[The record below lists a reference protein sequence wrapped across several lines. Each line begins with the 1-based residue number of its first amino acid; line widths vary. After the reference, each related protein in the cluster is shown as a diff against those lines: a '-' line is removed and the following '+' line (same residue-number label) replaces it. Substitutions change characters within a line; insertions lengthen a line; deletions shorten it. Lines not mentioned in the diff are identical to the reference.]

1 MIKLKFYH
9 HLKTLLAITVLLMIS
24 ATTAQAQKVTQ
35 KGILK
40 LNSYKTEDFSYYG
53 ITGPIT
59 QSDELYSKGVIY
71 FDFISGTDEY
81 LAFEDFRQF
90 TRSGKLRL
98 PSSIASDFK
107 FFQIYPEKEA
117 VPGTNNTRPA
127 NITYTFEVYNDEL
140 VDGQLSLFIKNDGA
154 SDDFWLDDDTFV
166 LQTGGIVL
174 EPGKVNLISV
184 QVVSPPE
191 YEASGEL
198 QVLLSKEGG
207 GALTDKEKV
216 TIEQIGSDFS
226 KTVNSLSDIAQFNQL
241 PFGAFRITIDN
252 PKFEPVSQTISIQPG
267 NPKASVSISLN
278 LKRFPLKI
286 RTNADTY
293 SIDVTDPETNRLVGN
308 NSVRSVRGESVFD
321 LPAGIYRLVATANG
335 YDQEI
340 KTVELSPKN
349 SEGQS
354 INIRMKKQSGP
365 VASNNNQPTPKRIES
380 DDKGGL
386 GWLWIALGAGAAGGA
401 YYFISAQGGGSGSGY
416 GSPPAL
422 PTPSN

>member
-35 KGILK
+35 KGVLK

-71 FDFISGTDEY
+71 FDFMSGTDEY

>member
-35 KGILK
+35 KGVLK

-286 RTNADTY
+286 TTNADTY

>member
-35 KGILK
+35 KGVLK

>member
-71 FDFISGTDEY
+71 FDFMSGTDEY

-321 LPAGIYRLVATANG
+321 LPAGTYRLVATANG

>member
-71 FDFISGTDEY
+71 FDFMSGTDEY